1 MSQTQSISSE
11 QAYASLFLEELD
23 KSAELAK
30 ENAYLKQQIANLEKE
45 NLRLMYERKKNEEDL
60 KFAASIKEEDK
71 WWER

>member
-1 MSQTQSISSE
+1 MSINVSAE

-30 ENAYLKQQIANLEKE
+30 ENAFLKQQLANLEKE
-45 NLRLMYERKKNEEDL
+45 NLRLIYERKKNEEDL